1 MIGFWEI
8 AFLVILVVLVLFIP
22 TKLPEIMR
30 NIARAIK
37 EFRTVMKETEE
48 AGEELS
54 RATKEVKEA
63 VSLKKKEESS

>member
-37 EFRTVMKETEE
+37 EFRAVMKETEE

-54 RATKEVKEA
+54 KTTKEIKESIAVK
-63 VSLKKKEESS
+63 KREEPS